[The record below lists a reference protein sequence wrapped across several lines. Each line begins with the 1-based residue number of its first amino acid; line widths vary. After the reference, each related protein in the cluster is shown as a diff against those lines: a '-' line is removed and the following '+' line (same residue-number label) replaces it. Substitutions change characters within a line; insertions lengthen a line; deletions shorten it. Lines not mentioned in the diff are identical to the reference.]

1 MKNTNATK
9 TPSVIIDSCVFF
21 GMIKYNNFV
30 EKYGIEHLPEL
41 LARQQQKLDNIQKQ
55 IEDCFYDDFKEK
67 YKDLTF
73 EQKMEKFKEYRNNK
87 IANLEGDIQGRQA
100 LLDGYTINKKGERV
114 PVKLPEK
121 RKEEIKKEIE
131 YYQQQLQIYQK
142 EPEID
147 FNKYRLNKNSL
158 QNGQLYQ
165 MALEGKVKLNLF
177 YVSYNEIL
185 NHTLPKED
193 ESWLCFTTNE
203 VGSLTQKCS
212 LITTHSNQTIQDLS
226 DLAAKYR
233 TPVEIEGRKE
243 MAEDINSLG
252 EYGDS
257 LIMAGASMSGII
269 LLTQNEKD
277 FINDKG
283 IKPKN
288 DYIRKNTA
296 EINSIVPYATNA
308 LCYTVDEFLNG
319 EYVEP
324 TTKNDVYSLDQINE
338 LHQPFTSVY
347 ELA

>member
-1 MKNTNATK
+1 MKNTNASK
-9 TPSVIIDSCVFF
+9 TQNVIIDSCVFF
-21 GMIKYNNFV
+21 GMIKFNNFV

-41 LARQQQKLDNIQKQ
+41 LSRQQQKLEKVQKQ

-73 EQKMEKFKEYRNNK
+73 EEKMEKFKEYRNNK
-87 IANLEGDIQGRQA
+87 IANLESDIESKTN
-100 LLDGYTINKKGERV
+100 LLNGFGYNKQGERIEFNI
-114 PVKLPEK
+114 PET
-121 RKEEIKKEIE
+121 RKEVIRQQILQH
-131 YYQQQLQIYQK
+131 QQQLEIYQK

-185 NHTLPKED
+185 NHTVPKDD

-226 DLAAKYR
+226 ALAEKYR
-233 TPVEIEGRKE
+233 TPVQIDGRKE
-243 MAEDINSLG
+243 MAPDINSLG

-257 LIMAGASMSGII
+257 LIMAGASMSGVI

-288 DYIRKNTA
+288 DYIRNNTA
-296 EINSIVPYATNA
+296 EINTIVPHMQLMLFAIPLMN
-308 LCYTVDEFLNG
+308 F
-319 EYVEP
+319 
-324 TTKNDVYSLDQINE
+324 
-338 LHQPFTSVY
+338 
-347 ELA
+347 